1 MASKT
6 TANKAAEPMEPDTEE
21 AAIDVETGAVGTRE
35 LAADNLI
42 KDYVIGSVA
51 ASIVPVAFFDIAA
64 VAAIQLRMI
73 QKLSDLYGKP
83 FSERLGRKVIYALAG
98 SVLGFGAGYIVAASA
113 TKIIPGIGWMIGMVS
128 LPVVAG
134 GATFAVGRSI
144 VQHYEEGGTLMDFDA
159 SRMRDF
165 YKEQFEKG
173 KDFARKAKS
182 KVTDKDQEVTEEPA
196 S

>member
-1 MASKT
+1 MVSKT
-6 TANKAAEPMEPDTEE
+6 TANKAAEADTEE
-21 AAIDVETGAVGTRE
+21 AAIDVDTGVVDTRE

-42 KDYVIGSVA
+42 KDYVIGSIA

-83 FSERLGRKVIYALAG
+83 FSERMGRKVIYALAG
-98 SVLGFGAGYIVAASA
+98 SVLGFGAGYVVAASA

-173 KDFARKAKS
+173 KEFARKAKT
-182 KVTDKDQEVTEEPA
+182 KVTNKDQEITEEA
-196 S
+196 VSS

>member
-1 MASKT
+1 MVSKT
-6 TANKAAEPMEPDTEE
+6 TANKAAEPDTEE
-21 AAIDVETGAVGTRE
+21 AAIDVDTGVVDTRE

-42 KDYVIGSVA
+42 KDYVIGSIA

-83 FSERLGRKVIYALAG
+83 FSERMGRKVIYALAG
-98 SVLGFGAGYIVAASA
+98 SVLGFGAGYVVAASA

-173 KDFARKAKS
+173 KEFARKAKT
-182 KVTDKDQEVTEEPA
+182 KVTNKDQEITEEA
-196 S
+196 VSS

>member
-1 MASKT
+1 MVSKT
-6 TANKAAEPMEPDTEE
+6 TANKAAEPDTEE
-21 AAIDVETGAVGTRE
+21 AAIDVDAGGVDTRE

-73 QKLSDLYGKP
+73 KKLSDLYGKP
-83 FSERLGRKVIYALAG
+83 FSERLGGMVIYALAG

-173 KDFARKAKS
+173 KEFARKAKT
-182 KVTDKDQEVTEEPA
+182 KVTDKGQDIADEAA